1 MTPPSQTIPN
11 NSRWQKAD
19 RTALAVGRVL
29 LASLFILAALN
40 KMANYDATGVRM
52 AVHGLQPT
60 ALLLPL
66 TIALELLGGLSVAFA
81 VRYAFVGAALLA
93 VFTLATNVVFHQFW
107 VATPEIRPLE
117 FSLFFK
123 NIAITGALIYF
134 AANSCLEFLQTRHEI
149 ERHVRQPG

>member
-1 MTPPSQTIPN
+1 MSTPPQTIPN
-11 NSRWQKAD
+11 NLRWQNAD
-19 RTALAVGRVL
+19 RTALVVGRVL

-40 KMANYDATGVRM
+40 KMVNYETTAVRM
-52 AVHGLQPT
+52 TANGLQPA

-93 VFTLATNVVFHQFW
+93 VFTLATNAVFHQFW

-123 NIAITGALIYF
+123 NIAITGGLIYF
-134 AANSCLEFLQTRHEI
+134 AANSWLAFLQSRYQVEG
-149 ERHVRQPG
+149 RVR